1 MSSLDVEL
9 FMGPLV
15 VGYMFGT
22 LLFGMLI
29 VQMFMYHM
37 NFPKDLIGI
46 RLVVWF
52 SFTMSF
58 AFTILT
64 TAAAWNTFA
73 RAWGDPRAFQII
85 DNTWKGIP
93 PLNGLLGMTSQI
105 FFSWRIYQLTR
116 NLWFSGLICC
126 FALLQCI
133 MIFYFDIQ
141 IITHGMTYSNLH
153 DLAPINVSV
162 NLWLGS
168 SIACDLMITFTMIFI
183 LSRARGQSAFKPTL
197 ETLSRIINF
206 TMETGLVTTIWAII
220 QLVLWV
226 ETPTRGFVF
235 FFFLN
240 RGRLYSN
247 WLISTLN
254 SRTYVTQDTSKTTWN
269 AVDVTRSQTRPTI
282 WADIPS
288 TDFKINPFER
298 LGAAI
303 NVSTTTEVHG
313 ESSEVHEM
321 EITVPSAL
329 KQKSGR

>member
-1 MSSLDVEL
+1 MSNLDVEL

-37 NFPKDLIGI
+37 NFPKDIIGI
-46 RLVVWF
+46 RLV
-52 SFTMSF
+52 
-58 AFTILT
+58 
-64 TAAAWNTFA
+64 
-73 RAWGDPRAFQII
+73 
-85 DNTWKGIP
+85 
-93 PLNGLLGMTSQI
+93 
-105 FFSWRIYQLTR
+105 
-116 NLWFSGLICC
+116 
-126 FALLQCI
+126 
-133 MIFYFDIQ
+133 
-141 IITHGMTYSNLH
+141 
-153 DLAPINVSV
+153 APINVSV
-162 NLWLGS
+162 NLWLAS

-206 TMETGLVTTIWAII
+206 TMETGLVTTVWAII
-220 QLVLWV
+220 QLILWV

-235 FFFLN
+235 F
-240 RGRLYSN
+240 LYSN

-254 SRTYVTQDTSKTTWN
+254 SRTYVTQDTSKSAWN

-313 ESSEVHEM
+313 ESSEAHEM
-321 EITVPSAL
+321 EIAVPAAL